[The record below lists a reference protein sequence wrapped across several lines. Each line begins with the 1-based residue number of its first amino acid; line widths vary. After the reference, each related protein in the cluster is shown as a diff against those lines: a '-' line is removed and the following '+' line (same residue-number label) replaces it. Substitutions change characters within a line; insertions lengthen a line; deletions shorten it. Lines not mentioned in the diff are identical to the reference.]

1 MRRLFLA
8 VGLFVVLLPVSASA
22 TEWEIELQAGL
33 GAFIGQGWDANQL
46 GGAYAIS
53 AGPRLTRHFALHGLF
68 IAQHL
73 RLRTA
78 ENNGEE
84 GGSFGLMLAP
94 HLYPLGR
101 RHVVE
106 PYFSPLAGVSYK
118 SARIDEGAEVE
129 LSSRAALLGAK
140 LGGMWWINESYGVGM
155 SGMIVRLF
163 IRKAC
168 IVVED
173 GHVSC
178 DALGDTDT
186 RLVAFFLTFR
196 ASFGKDEAP

>member
-8 VGLFVVLLPVSASA
+8 VFLFVALLPRSASA
-22 TEWEIELQAGL
+22 TEWELELQAGL

-53 AGPRLTRHFALHGLF
+53 AGPRLTRYFALHGLF
-68 IAQHL
+68 LAQHL

-78 ENNGEE
+78 ENNGEK

-94 HLYPLGR
+94 YLYPLGR

-106 PYFSPLAGVSYK
+106 PYFSPLAGVSYT

-140 LGGMWWINESYGVGM
+140 LGGVWWVADSYGVGL

-163 IRKAC
+163 MRKAC
-168 IVVED
+168 LLVE
-173 GHVSC
+173 GGQVSC

-186 RLVAFFLTFR
+186 RLVTFLLTFR
-196 ASFGKDEAP
+196 ASFGENKAP